1 LKIGSLNLTG
11 VMAIAILYTGCAG
24 SNCQSDP
31 WFGADK
37 IYHFCGGAV
46 IGGGTTAIA
55 EHNGWSEGEARGLAF
70 GVTLSLGAA
79 KETYDLTVKKTGWSW
94 KDLIWT
100 AAGTLAGNLT
110 ANSLD

>member
-1 LKIGSLNLTG
+1 
-11 VMAIAILYTGCAG
+11 M
-24 SNCQSDP
+24 
-31 WFGADK
+31 
-37 IYHFCGGAV
+37 

-55 EHNGWSEGEARGLAF
+55 EHNGWSEGDARCLAF

-100 AAGTLAGNLT
+100 AAGTLTGNLIAT
-110 ANSLD
+110 SIP